1 MSSLVNM
8 IEAEWL
14 SGRVVW
20 SDLSGGEAKRV
31 LKGIIQAHINNELA
45 SRKEAYLRNIRIAS
59 VEEIGI
65 GDSIFCYQIP
75 DPHFGIVTRHKG
87 NILTVSALDTGE
99 KVRVIFSPDAVFWDT
114 PQFNLSPDERQ
125 ALRKKYFEERF
136 TA

>member
-1 MSSLVNM
+1 MSKTTNL

-14 SGRVVW
+14 AGRIIW
-20 SDLSGGEAKRV
+20 AELSNGEAKQA
-31 LKGIIQAHINNELA
+31 LKGIIQAYVNSEITA
-45 SRKEAYLRNIRIAS
+45 RKEAYLRNIRIAS

-75 DPHFGIVTRHKG
+75 DPHYGIVTRHKG
-87 NILTVSALDTGE
+87 NILTVAVDTKE
-99 KVRVIFSPDAVFWDT
+99 KIRVVFSSDAVFWDT
-114 PQFNLSPDERQ
+114 PQFNMSAKERQ

>member
-1 MSSLVNM
+1 MSNL
-8 IEAEWL
+8 IEDEWL
-14 SGRVVW
+14 NGRIIW
-20 SDLSGGEAKRV
+20 SQLSNGEAKAT
-31 LKGIIQAHINNELA
+31 LKRIIQVYVNSEIM

>member
-1 MSSLVNM
+1 MNGRIIWSQ
-8 IEAEWL
+8 L
-14 SGRVVW
+14 SN
-20 SDLSGGEAKRV
+20 GEAKAT
-31 LKGIIQAHINNELA
+31 LKRIIQVYVNSEIM

-87 NILTVSALDTGE
+87 NRITVAALDTGE

-114 PQFNLSPDERQ
+114 PQFSMSPDERK